1 MGQEISERVWS
12 DFRVGIIA
20 FSGLVILVLG
30 ITFAGGDK
38 GLMFKKTT
46 TVKARLTDVGGLKKG
61 SSVSMSGMVVG
72 KVADVSFVQNPQ
84 RSLGIIPEAEAA
96 VVSAAI
102 TNQIEVAMEIRSDVR
117 SRIKTDSIPAVRTQ
131 GMLGDRYIDIPP
143 GSKEAETLLEGEMLL
158 GVAASDFDKTLTEA
172 IQVLRETDKML
183 SAVNRKEGTAGKL
196 LYDEQ
201 FYNHLLEIASELDAL
216 IKDFKK
222 NPRRYIKFS
231 VF

>member
-131 GMLGDRYIDIPP
+131 GMLGDPYIDIPP
-143 GSKEAETLLEGEMLL
+143 RSQNNNPHLTLP
-158 GVAASDFDKTLTEA
+158 
-172 IQVLRETDKML
+172 
-183 SAVNRKEGTAGKL
+183 
-196 LYDEQ
+196 
-201 FYNHLLEIASELDAL
+201 L
-216 IKDFKK
+216 I
-222 NPRRYIKFS
+222 I
-231 VF
+231 

>member
-1 MGQEISERVWS
+1 
-12 DFRVGIIA
+12 
-20 FSGLVILVLG
+20 
-30 ITFAGGDK
+30 
-38 GLMFKKTT
+38 
-46 TVKARLTDVGGLKKG
+46 
-61 SSVSMSGMVVG
+61 
-72 KVADVSFVQNPQ
+72 
-84 RSLGIIPEAEAA
+84 
-96 VVSAAI
+96 
-102 TNQIEVAMEIRSDVR
+102 
-117 SRIKTDSIPAVRTQ
+117 
-131 GMLGDRYIDIPP
+131 
-143 GSKEAETLLEGEMLL
+143 MLL